1 MNWYIISIIVAAFTL
16 LLMQKQGLLPSVK
29 SKQKLPPVEKNLFNL
44 DIGDIVQHQGI
55 DWFVEGKLIYNTG
68 SYNWFEYL
76 LRDDDNILWLS
87 IEEDDYVEVALLKEA
102 DLPAIESLFIEEQ
115 QKLLKESEQQWSE
128 QKSASWQTSSSE
140 ISNPRLR
147 NIIYQQT
154 SYKLSDY
161 GRAKINRLGNTLNR
175 EGQSC
180 KYFDYK
186 GEGNRRLSVEIWNG
200 EIEIAVGNKI
210 NPRML
215 NFLPG
220 DGQKVYG

>member
-1 MNWYIISIIVAAFTL
+1 MNWYIISIVIAGLVL
-16 LLMQKQGLLPSVK
+16 LFMQKQGLLPSAK
-29 SKQKLPPVEKNLFNL
+29 SKKLPPLEKNLFNL
-44 DIGDIVQHQGI
+44 DIGDIVQHDGI
-55 DWFVEGKLIYNTG
+55 DWFVEGKLIYNAG

-87 IEEDDYVEVALLKEA
+87 IEEDDYVEVSLLRES
-102 DLPAIESLFIEEQ
+102 DIPAIESLFIEEQ
-115 QKLLKESEQQWSE
+115 QKLLRQSETGGWSE
-128 QKSASWQTSSSE
+128 NSSKSWQANSSK
-140 ISNPRLR
+140 INDARLR
-147 NIIYQQT
+147 TITYQQA
-154 SYKLSDY
+154 SYQLSDY
-161 GRAKINRLGNTLNR
+161 GTASINRLGNTLNR

-186 GEGNRRLSVEIWNG
+186 GAGDRRLSVEIWNG
-200 EIEIAVGNKI
+200 EIEVAIGNKI

>member
-1 MNWYIISIIVAAFTL
+1 VNLFIIGIVVTGLVLFF
-16 LLMQKQGLLPSVK
+16 MQKQGVLPFGK
-29 SKQKLPPVEKNLFNL
+29 NRQKLPPVEKNVFNL
-44 DIGDIVQHQGI
+44 DIGDLVQHEGT

-87 IEEDDYVEVALLKEA
+87 IEEDDFVEVSLLQES
-102 DLPAIESLFIEEQ
+102 DTPEIESLFAEEQ
-115 QKLLKESEQQWSE
+115 QKLLKQLESGGW
-128 QKSASWQTSSSE
+128 SSE
-140 ISNPRLR
+140 KSPQINSAQLKT
-147 NIIYQQT
+147 IAYQET
-154 SYKLSDY
+154 SYRLSDF
-161 GRAKINRLGNTLNR
+161 GTATINRLGNTLNR

-186 GEGNRRLSVEIWNG
+186 GTGDRRMSVEIWNG
-200 EIEIAVGNKI
+200 EIEVTVGNKI

>member
-1 MNWYIISIIVAAFTL
+1 MNWYIISIIVAGFVL

-44 DIGDIVQHQGI
+44 DIGDIVQHEGI

-76 LRDDDNILWLS
+76 LREDDNILWLS
-87 IEEDDYVEVALLKEA
+87 IEEDDYVEVSLLR
-102 DLPAIESLFIEEQ
+102 ESDITINL
-115 QKLLKESEQQWSE
+115 
-128 QKSASWQTSSSE
+128 
-140 ISNPRLR
+140 SNEKPPKT
-147 NIIYQQT
+147 ITYEDT
-154 SYKLSDY
+154 SYKQTDS
-161 GRAKINRLGNTLNR
+161 GTATINRLGNTLNR

-186 GEGNRRLSVEIWNG
+186 GGEDGRLSVEIWDG
-200 EIEIAVGNKI
+200 EIEVTVGNRI

>member
-1 MNWYIISIIVAAFTL
+1 MNWYIISIVIAGLVL
-16 LLMQKQGLLPSVK
+16 LFMQKQGLLPSAK
-29 SKQKLPPVEKNLFNL
+29 SKKLPPLEKNLFNL
-44 DIGDIVQHQGI
+44 DIGDIVQHDGI
-55 DWFVEGKLIYNTG
+55 DWFVEGKLIYNAG

-87 IEEDDYVEVALLKEA
+87 IEEDDYVEVSLLRES
-102 DLPAIESLFIEEQ
+102 DLTINLSNGKPPKAITYQ
-115 QKLLKESEQQWSE
+115 DTNYK
-128 QKSASWQTSSSE
+128 QTDSG
-140 ISNPRLR
+140 
-147 NIIYQQT
+147 T
-154 SYKLSDY
+154 
-161 GRAKINRLGNTLNR
+161 ATINRLGNTLNR

-186 GEGNRRLSVEIWNG
+186 GAGDRRLSVEIWDG
-200 EIEIAVGNKI
+200 EIEVTVGNKI